1 MKKLFL
7 CKNGKLFNDSNEGEV
22 LLMDNNNIHD
32 NNKTKFFYPII
43 TIIIFLLIIIIMI
56 LFDIYPH
63 IKIDNGIKSDNVQPK
78 KHIRVQYSKEEALQ
92 RGRNYLDKCLAG
104 LLFNNQTITNFSEI
118 KITVIIP
125 LYNNEKMIKSVIRSI
140 QNQIMKE
147 IEIIIINDFSKDN
160 SAQVI
165 EQMQKEDPRIKLINN
180 KKNLGILHSRAIG
193 ILQAKGKYILNLD
206 HDDLF
211 LDEDVFETVYYE
223 AEDGNFDIISFID
236 IQARN
241 YYSSVKKM
249 RDGMCAYHPD
259 NIIVYQPELTYY
271 PIFKNEKFAFVDIRI
286 WGKLISTEVYKNA
299 INSLGKE
306 RYTVFNV
313 INEDIIGLFAVCR
326 VAKSYKYIRKY
337 GIFHLM
343 DKSSASSVVTHEHFM
358 HMDVFFA
365 DILFDLSTNENKK
378 YAAFI
383 IIPIKTKKYFTLNNE
398 NTKLY
403 LIKVIKKILNCKYI
417 DDKYKNKIKNNFSDL
432 PILAL

>member
-1 MKKLFL
+1 MKKLISWI
-7 CKNGKLFNDSNEGEV
+7 NGKFSNDSNEGEV
-22 LLMDNNNIHD
+22 LLMDNNNALD

-56 LFDIYPH
+56 FFDIYPNY
-63 IKIDNGIKSDNVQPK
+63 KTDNTINNENGQPK

-271 PIFKNEKFAFVDIRI
+271 PIFKNEKYH
-286 WGKLISTEVYKNA
+286 IS
-299 INSLGKE
+299 
-306 RYTVFNV
+306 
-313 INEDIIGLFAVCR
+313 
-326 VAKSYKYIRKY
+326 
-337 GIFHLM
+337 
-343 DKSSASSVVTHEHFM
+343 
-358 HMDVFFA
+358 
-365 DILFDLSTNENKK
+365 
-378 YAAFI
+378 
-383 IIPIKTKKYFTLNNE
+383 
-398 NTKLY
+398 
-403 LIKVIKKILNCKYI
+403 
-417 DDKYKNKIKNNFSDL
+417 
-432 PILAL
+432 

>member
-1 MKKLFL
+1 MKKLIFWI
-7 CKNGKLFNDSNEGEV
+7 KGKFSNDSNEGEV
-22 LLMDNNNIHD
+22 LLMDNNNALD

-56 LFDIYPH
+56 FFDIYP
-63 IKIDNGIKSDNVQPK
+63 NYK
-78 KHIRVQYSKEEALQ
+78 KKRVQYSKEEALQ

-165 EQMQKEDPRIKLINN
+165 EQMQKEDTRIKLINN

-271 PIFKNEKFAFVDIRI
+271 PLFKNEKFAFIDI
-286 WGKLISTEVYKNA
+286 WGKLISTQVYKNA

-343 DKSSASSVVTHEHFM
+343 DKSSASSVVSHEHFM

-417 DDKYKNKIKNNFSDL
+417 DDKYKNKIKTNFSDL